1 MKCFDFLL
9 QIIYINFLSINLISA
24 NGRDYSTSKDLIW
37 ADFFSSAFEM
47 SSVLHVTLLILLKL
61 LAILKPESY
70 RKLQRKIRNISIT
83 IIWSLSL
90 VVHLSKT
97 ISAACIDEKFG
108 QIQYLSITIVFK
120 LLPIISILLMDLF
133 LIWNLRKISTQTSDA
148 TGSSQKSIEKA
159 MTLVVQRIV
168 VALLICYGLSVSW
181 RLYFLTSAYG
191 RDLTKT
197 EVLFISGI
205 ECFKNI

>member
-1 MKCFDFLL
+1 M
-9 QIIYINFLSINLISA
+9 ISA

-37 ADFFSSAFEM
+37 ADFFPSALEM

-97 ISAACIDEKFG
+97 ISAIFDEKFG

-120 LLPIISILLMDLF
+120 LLPIISILLMDLI

-168 VALLICYGLSVSW
+168 VALLICYGLSVPW

-191 RDLTKT
+191 RHLTKT

-205 ECFKNI
+205 EWKY